1 MVSKDNNKE
10 VEKYKS
16 RLNKL
21 REKEKI
27 AKIKYLE
34 NQMRREIFKLRFPF
48 LFNLKFNKIIVML
61 CILSIMTYTIAAIII
76 QKFTL
81 MEISPTLTTCVYG
94 FFGTELIGL
103 AGIRIFDKKYET
115 AQPSTTYVNETN
127 NDDNAVG

>member
-1 MVSKDNNKE
+1 
-10 VEKYKS
+10 
-16 RLNKL
+16 
-21 REKEKI
+21 
-27 AKIKYLE
+27 
-34 NQMRREIFKLRFPF
+34 
-48 LFNLKFNKIIVML
+48 ML

>member
-1 MVSKDNNKE
+1 MVDKE
-10 VEKYKS
+10 IEKHKS

-34 NQMRREIFKLRFPF
+34 NQMRREIFKLYFPF
-48 LFNLKFNKIIVML
+48 LFNLKFNKLIVML

-115 AQPSTTYVNETN
+115 TQPSITYVNETN